1 MYNSHSPDRH
11 FYDESRMVSLKAEL
25 SKIGC
30 DVLSDSYGE
39 VDPDASPRKSLAE
52 LRRAVKQLNARAQ
65 DLIAEGKSMEAQPL
79 VAAIETAGSVAA
91 KWQKQIDNE
100 ALTEKMTAQAYAEG
114 RLPPNPDSPNYV
126 PPGYSRSDYEQ
137 PGAQAQQSRQ
147 TLKLLSAK
155 DPFPVRGED
164 PGFTVGQL
172 MGAMANGGGN
182 RAVRNALSE
191 GVSSNGGVAV
201 PSVLMGRIVD
211 AMRSRAVVS
220 AAGAQVMELPSDM
233 NTVVKVEKLPTASWR
248 AEAEAVK
255 ESDPTFSGI
264 EFKPKSLACIVRVSN
279 ELLADAIDGFE
290 DALMRAL
297 GESLGLEIDRACL
310 FGTGQNNQ
318 PSGLINEMHISQYDF
333 PGDGAALTS
342 WDDVI
347 NLMYLMRMQ
356 NSWGENMA
364 MISSPLV
371 WKQVAM
377 FKSQEGQ
384 PLRRPT
390 ELEGIPLLTST
401 IVPQNFTHGASDNAT
416 VLFAGDFRSMIL
428 GFRQNMQMRV
438 LNELYASTLETAFLV
453 NLRFDVGFL
462 HPEEFGVIRGIIP
475 ADSAV
480 KSTRK

>member
-1 MYNSHSPDRH
+1 MYNSHPPDRH
-11 FYDESRMVSLKAEL
+11 FYDESRMTSLKAEL

-30 DVLSDSYGE
+30 DVLSDSYGQA
-39 VDPDASPRKSLAE
+39 DPDASPRKTLAE
-52 LRRAVKQLNARAQ
+52 LRRAVNQLNDRAQ
-65 DLIAEGKSMEAQPL
+65 ALIAEGKSQEAQPL

-91 KWQKQIDNE
+91 KWTKEIENRE
-100 ALTEKMTAQAYAEG
+100 NSERMTREAYASG
-114 RLPPNPDSPNYV
+114 ALPL
-126 PPGYSRSDYEQ
+126 PPGYQAADFEK
-137 PGAQAQQSRQ
+137 PAQAQQSRQ

-155 DPFPVRGED
+155 EPFPVRGED

-220 AAGAQVMELPSDM
+220 AAGAQVMELQSDQ

-279 ELLADAIDGFE
+279 ELLQDAIDGFE

-310 FGTGQNNQ
+310 FGTGENNQ
-318 PSGLINEMHISQYDF
+318 PSGLINEMHISQYDL

-371 WKQVAM
+371 WKQVAQ

-390 ELEGIPLLTST
+390 ELEGVPLLTST
-401 IVPQNFTHGASDNAT
+401 IVPQNFTHGSSENST
-416 VLFAGDFRSMIL
+416 VLFAGDFRSMVL
-428 GFRQNMQMRV
+428 GFRQNLQMRV
-438 LNELYASTLETAFLV
+438 LNELYASTLETAFLCT
-453 NLRFDVGFL
+453 LRFDVGFL

-475 ADSAV
+475 AADTAV
-480 KSTRK
+480 KATRSK